1 MALKQMHDIDGR
13 RMTVDEIAGM
23 LGVTKCALY
32 RRKHVMGCSYQVI
45 VDMYRDNR
53 LAAPDDKY
61 PRYMVDGKW
70 ITVRDISLML
80 GVREKSINQWRQMNR
95 DAAGNLPPM
104 KDAVEHFRNY
114 KRFGRKK
121 RVGKAHRVKGHTM
134 TVAEAAAKYGVTD
147 GTIYMYMRKHR
158 CSLETYIRNLEKRRV
173 NRAVREI
180 MGIICQ
186 TETAKDD
193 E

>member
-13 RMTVDEIAGM
+13 MMTVDEIAGM

-32 RRKHVMGCSYQVI
+32 RRKHVTGCSYQAI
-45 VDMYRDNR
+45 VNMYRDNR

-70 ITVRDISLML
+70 ITVRDISQML
-80 GVREKSINQWRQMNR
+80 GVREKSINQWRQMHR
-95 DAAGNLPPM
+95 DVAGNMPQM

-121 RVGKAHRVKGHTM
+121 RTGKAHRVKGRTM
-134 TVAEAAAKYGVTD
+134 TVAEAAVKCGVTD
-147 GTIYMYMRKHR
+147 GAIYMYMRKHQ

-173 NRAVREI
+173 SRAVKEI
-180 MGIICQ
+180 MSIIGQ
-186 TETAKDD
+186 KEAAKDD